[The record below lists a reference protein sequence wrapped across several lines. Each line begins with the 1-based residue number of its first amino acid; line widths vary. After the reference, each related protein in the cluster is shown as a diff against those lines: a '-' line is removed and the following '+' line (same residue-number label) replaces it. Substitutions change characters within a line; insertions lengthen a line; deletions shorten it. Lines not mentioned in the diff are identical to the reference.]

1 MRVMVEA
8 IENGQYCD
16 GSHIVVGSNPK
27 KYPST
32 DSDEREKGELR
43 GSTIELMLIIGNVNG
58 RYHYGYE

>member
-1 MRVMVEA
+1 MMVMVEA

-43 GSTIELMLIIGNVNG
+43 GSTIELMLVKLDM
-58 RYHYGYE
+58 